1 MDTPSKERLVGAII
15 LVVLIV
21 LLVPEI
27 LSGPR
32 HAVPAAGS
40 TPNTATRTYTIE
52 LGNPVKPPATAARDA
67 KPPALPPPAETAK
80 AVLPAAG
87 TPPLEKPASATTAEA
102 PAAPAPSPVAAR
114 PAPGAA
120 LAPASKAAWGAQ
132 LGSFSRAENAER
144 LATSLRAKGY
154 RAFVSP
160 TGTGSHVLHRV
171 RVGPEPSREAA
182 EALTKRLKRDG
193 QSATVIA
200 LP

>member
-32 HAVPAAGS
+32 HAVPGAGS
-40 TPNTATRTYTIE
+40 TPSTSTRTYTIE
-52 LGNPVKPPATAARDA
+52 LGNPVKAPARAASDA
-67 KPPALPPPAETAK
+67 KPPALPAPTEIAK
-80 AVLPAAG
+80 ADLPATG
-87 TPPLEKPASATTAEA
+87 PT
-102 PAAPAPSPVAAR
+102 PAAAAPPE
-114 PAPGAA
+114 
-120 LAPASKAAWGAQ
+120 SKGSWGAQ
-132 LGSFSRAENAER
+132 LGSFSKAENAER
-144 LATSLRAKGY
+144 LATTLRAKGY

-171 RVGPEPSREAA
+171 RVGPEPTREAA
-182 EALTKRLKRDG
+182 EVLIARLKRDG
-193 QSATVIA
+193 QKASVVA